1 MNSLCWMLLYF
12 LHLVHKLKWSGML
25 GLLHLASRIYFP
37 DRCLRRV
44 SWYRLCS
51 CRKRARERRKRS
63 LPARAETANHFHPRA
78 PKLQKIIFIRPT
90 TDHAEFSIM
99 ALRWVGSAGHIFP
112 TPELDSHHYVC
123 FDRHAIAVT
132 TIGDDRNKSFYL
144 PQKHLSIYNTKD
156 LFLHAPPPADHII
169 MLPPTA
175 RQHAACLFWSPL
187 IAVPTVVDHRNNL
200 ANMH

>member
-1 MNSLCWMLLYF
+1 MVRL
-12 LHLVHKLKWSGML
+12 L
-25 GLLHLASRIYFP
+25 GLACCILLLDLLTRH
-37 DRCLRRV
+37 V
-44 SWYRLCS
+44 SQMVILIGCAWRM
-51 CRKRARERRKRS
+51 
-63 LPARAETANHFHPRA
+63 LPEARAKGEKDLCPRA
-78 PKLQKIIFIRPT
+78 PNCKIFFIT
-90 TDHAEFSIM
+90 THRVLSLIM
-99 ALRWVGSAGHIFP
+99 ALRWVDSDQP
-112 TPELDSHHYVC
+112 YLPKSKLDNQRYVC

-156 LFLHAPPPADHII
+156 LFLHAPPPADHNI

>member
-12 LHLVHKLKWSGML
+12 LHLVHKLKWSGCL
-25 GLLHLASRIYFP
+25 ACCICILLLDLLSRH
-37 DRCLRRV
+37 V
-44 SWYRLCS
+44 SQMAILIGCAC
-51 CRKRARERRKRS
+51 CRKRRKRRKRS
-63 LPARAETANHFHPRA
+63 LPARA
-78 PKLQKIIFIRPT
+78 KLQNLFHHHPQ
-90 TDHAEFSIM
+90 SSLLIM
-99 ALRWVGSAGHIFP
+99 ALRWVDSDQP
-112 TPELDSHHYVC
+112 YLPKSKLDNQHYVC
-123 FDRHAIAVT
+123 FDRHAIVVT

-144 PQKHLSIYNTKD
+144 PRKHPSIYNTKD
-156 LFLHAPPPADHII
+156 LFLHAPPPADHNI